1 MLSASVPSAM
11 TWPLQAAGKA
21 TKAKDAGVQKKKA
34 APKKK
39 AAETKTNAKTPKT
52 AAKKQQGAKATAKKG
67 AAKK

>member
-1 MLSASVPSAM
+1 MLSVNVPSAR
-11 TWPLQAAGKA
+11 TWLLQAAGKA
-21 TKAKDAGVQKKKA
+21 TEAKDAGVQKKKA

-39 AAETKTNAKTPKT
+39 AAERTTDAKKPKT